1 MYIHSRGDLNDDLNK
16 KQFPRLVS
24 LLRNSFFSNVIS
36 REYNVIISLST
47 NQLLRF
53 NVCLKGRQ
61 QETSKNCEI
70 VSKEKFIVKEIF
82 VWIQVVQGRKS
93 IVLKYFNFVL

>member
-1 MYIHSRGDLNDDLNK
+1 M
-16 KQFPRLVS
+16 
-24 LLRNSFFSNVIS
+24 IS

-53 NVCLKGRQ
+53 TVCSKEKQ
-61 QETSKNCEI
+61 QGTSKNREI

-93 IVLKYFNFVL
+93 IVLKYFNFVLQCKMSDKINKTLEINFLR